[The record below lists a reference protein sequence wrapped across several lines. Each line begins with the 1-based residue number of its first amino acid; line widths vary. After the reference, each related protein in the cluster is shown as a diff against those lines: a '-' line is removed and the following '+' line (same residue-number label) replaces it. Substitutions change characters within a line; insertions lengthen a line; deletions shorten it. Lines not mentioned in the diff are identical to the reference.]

1 MTWLVTKLFA
11 WEGRRVRAGMLHAM
25 IMLCSMDSCR
35 DVPQYTV
42 MKYHVF
48 GIISSSL
55 LSELH
60 VMISEV
66 GHSGVYICS

>member
-1 MTWLVTKLFA
+1 MVFYLLINLLMSRHLIMTWLVTKLFA
-11 WEGRRVRAGMLHAM
+11 WEGRRVRAVMLHAM

-48 GIISSSL
+48 GVISSSL
-55 LSELH
+55 LF
-60 VMISEV
+60 
-66 GHSGVYICS
+66 